1 MDPKHQDNPEAP
13 DYRDATKGERLQ
25 KVLARAGIASRRA
38 CEELIEQGVVRVN
51 GRVIDSLPA
60 WVDPATDK
68 VSVKGKMIEGAERKI
83 YLMLYKPRNTVT
95 TADDEAG
102 RRTVLDLIDHPSGNR
117 LYPVGR
123 LDYDTMGLLLLTNDG
138 ELANRM
144 THPSYGIHKTYRAI
158 VKGVLDDDRVSA
170 MKRGIYLAD
179 RRDGATSGAKRTGDV
194 DINIVRKE
202 RDRTVVD
209 LTLREGRNREVRRL
223 FANIGCPVKK
233 LVRTSMGPLRL
244 KGLRLGEWRE
254 LTSNEVAQLKRSAYA
269 KRSSKS
275 PRKR

>member
-1 MDPKHQDNPEAP
+1 MDPQRQDNA

-25 KVLARAGIASRRA
+25 KVLARAGVASRRA

-51 GRVIDSLPA
+51 GQIIDALPA
-60 WVDPATDK
+60 WVDLAKDK
-68 VSVKGKMIEGAERKI
+68 VTVKGKPIEGDERKL

-123 LDYDTMGLLLLTNDG
+123 LDFDTMGLLLLTNDG

-144 THPSYGIHKTYRAI
+144 THPSFGVHKTYRAI
-158 VKGVLDDDRVSA
+158 VKGVLDEPRISA

-179 RRDGATSGAKRTGDV
+179 RRDGETSGAKRTGDV
-194 DINIVRKE
+194 DIVVVRKE

-223 FANIGCPVKK
+223 FASIGCPVKK
-233 LVRTSMGPLRL
+233 LTRTSMGPLHL

-254 LTSNEVAQLKRSAYA
+254 LTSTEVAALKRTAFGRRPSG
-269 KRSSKS
+269 KGKK
-275 PRKR
+275 P